1 MDTTAVPQDDST
13 PNVQTGFLSLRVLL
27 CSAALLTFIYYYAR
41 KVANHRVRLCEPSTI
56 LLNTS

>member
-1 MDTTAVPQDDST
+1 METTAVPQYDST

-41 KVANHRVRLCEPSTI
+41 KVANHRVRL
-56 LLNTS
+56 